1 MQTDKKVAAVTGSR
15 RGIGFA
21 VAQRLLEQGYFVVVS
36 ATAGEIDARQAMDSL
51 RKISENCV
59 YIQCDIS
66 DERQRENLIESVSSK
81 CGRLDV
87 LVNNAG
93 VAPAARMDLLETTQE
108 SYDRVLDTN
117 LKGTFFMCQLAA
129 NAMIRMRAQ
138 NITGFMPRI
147 INIGSISSYVS
158 SVNRGE
164 YCISK
169 AGISMVTKL
178 FADRLA
184 EYGIPVFEVSPGIIE
199 TDMISSVKEKYIEA
213 VHKGLT
219 PIGRLGQPKDI
230 ADSVL
235 ALCSGMLDFAT
246 GQVINADGGFHIRRL

>member
-1 MQTDKKVAAVTGSR
+1 
-15 RGIGFA
+15 
-21 VAQRLLEQGYFVVVS
+21 
-36 ATAGEIDARQAMDSL
+36 
-51 RKISENCV
+51 
-59 YIQCDIS
+59 
-66 DERQRENLIESVSSK
+66 
-81 CGRLDV
+81 
-87 LVNNAG
+87 
-93 VAPAARMDLLETTQE
+93 
-108 SYDRVLDTN
+108 
-117 LKGTFFMCQLAA
+117 
-129 NAMIRMRAQ
+129 
-138 NITGFMPRI
+138 
-147 INIGSISSYVS
+147 
-158 SVNRGE
+158 
-164 YCISK
+164 
-169 AGISMVTKL
+169 MVTKL